1 MLVVQTGRVL
11 SPKMPP
17 VAVNG
22 ENWSGACHEYGVH
35 PGGSFTLC
43 AFLVSNEGLDE
54 IAQWHAQGKATGKYP
69 PFRVVPGGV
78 LLAKAKLRLSGE
90 DQ

>member
-22 ENWSGACHEYGVH
+22 ENWAGACNEYGVH
-35 PGGSFTLC
+35 PGGVMLTK
-43 AFLVSNEGLDE
+43 V
-54 IAQWHAQGKATGKYP
+54 
-69 PFRVVPGGV
+69 
-78 LLAKAKLRLSGE
+78 KLRLSGE
-90 DQ
+90 NQ